1 MLLRNGAVPQG
12 ARLNVIT
19 EDGGTTTVPVVAPRP
34 GEPLVLRLAP
44 NPGSAIQ
51 DGAADLSSAVPD
63 DVVFHQADRS
73 GSGTPQP
80 MVEILAVGQGRLRA
94 ANRLTGTALG
104 AGVRVVEVK
113 EDVDERGWPAVHVVA
128 GNAEHHL
135 SVDCL
140 LSSPPGA
147 EALRVQVRGTNTGAG
162 PIVLHSV
169 TSRAL
174 RVCLS
179 GDRVTATP
187 AQDLELLSGR
197 SDWLG
202 EGRWQRRPL
211 RSAGLPDLAL
221 PVHGQGARN
230 AVIARSQ
237 GSWSTDGD
245 LPVGGLIG
253 DGQTLLWQVESSGGW
268 RWEIGEDAEGAFLAL
283 SGPTDEDHQW
293 QLEL

>member
-12 ARLNVIT
+12 ASLNVIK
-19 EDGGTTTVPVVAPRP
+19 EDGGVTTVPVAMPRP

-44 NPGSAIQ
+44 SPGSAIP
-51 DGAADLSSAVPD
+51 DGAAVLGSAVPHD
-63 DVVFHQADRS
+63 AVSRDAVSCDVDPA
-73 GSGTPQP
+73 GGGAPQP

-147 EALRVQVRGTNTGAG
+147 EALRVQVRVTNTGAA

-169 TSRAL
+169 TSLAL
-174 RVCLS
+174 RICLS
-179 GDRVTATP
+179 G
-187 AQDLELLSGR
+187 
-197 SDWLG
+197 
-202 EGRWQRRPL
+202 
-211 RSAGLPDLAL
+211 
-221 PVHGQGARN
+221 
-230 AVIARSQ
+230 
-237 GSWSTDGD
+237 
-245 LPVGGLIG
+245 
-253 DGQTLLWQVESSGGW
+253 
-268 RWEIGEDAEGAFLAL
+268 
-283 SGPTDEDHQW
+283 
-293 QLEL
+293 